1 VNITNWSAVSGYG
14 HGRAAFTA
22 GVLAARRTD
31 TPIDPARWQVPDA
44 RACLVPQFDPRT
56 ALGRKGTRTMNRVT
70 GLAVA
75 AVGELAARTGRDADG
90 ATATAT
96 AGAATGKPGDL
107 DELDGPDGFEA
118 EPLGGGTALVL
129 GTTTGSV
136 QSMMDFTRAS
146 VTGERPFDVEPGL
159 IPNSV
164 LNCAAAQCAIWH
176 QMQGPN
182 TTLAGGRAS
191 GLLALAY
198 ARRLLLLGRAEAALC
213 GGAEEYSPARSW
225 LEHHSRGGTPA
236 LLGEGAA
243 VVRVQLADGPGTLAS
258 ILALESMVSRPGQD
272 EADMVKTTVRRALER
287 AGVARS
293 QVWAAAAG
301 GSGTGERLA
310 LARLFGSAALDRV
323 PNTADLLGDTGAVS
337 ATFQLIAILVAGQ
350 AAADDAD
357 DSASPVSGS
366 AGPGRIAVLSCV
378 EPDGATAAAVLRL
391 GPNR

>member
-1 VNITNWSAVSGYG
+1 MNITGWSAVSAYG
-14 HGRAAFTA
+14 LGRAAFTE

-31 TPIDPARWQVPDA
+31 APIDPDRWQVPDA
-44 RACLVPQFDPRT
+44 RACLVPRFDPRT

-75 AVGELAARTGRDADG
+75 AVGELAARADRLDADRLDAADRAP
-90 ATATAT
+90 ATAAIELEP
-96 AGAATGKPGDL
+96 AGSED
-107 DELDGPDGFEA
+107 

-136 QSMMDFTRAS
+136 QSMTDFTRAS
-146 VTGERPFDVEPGL
+146 LTGERPFDVDPGL

-164 LNCAAAQCAIWH
+164 LNCAAAQCAIRH
-176 QMQGPN
+176 RMRAPN

-213 GGAEEYSPARSW
+213 GGAEEYSPARSR
-225 LEHHSRGGTPA
+225 LEHHSRGGEPA

-243 VVRVQLADGPGTLAS
+243 LVRVQLDDGPDTLAS
-258 ILALESMVSRPGQD
+258 VLALESMVSRPGLD
-272 EADMVKTTVRRALER
+272 AAEVVATTVRRALDR
-287 AGVARS
+287 AGIARS
-293 QVWAAAAG
+293 EVWAASAAG
-301 GSGTGERLA
+301 AGEAERMA
-310 LARLFGSAALDRV
+310 LARLFGSAALTRV
-323 PNTADLLGDTGAVS
+323 PNTADLLGDTGAAA
-337 ATFQLIAILVAGQ
+337 ATFQLLAILIAGR
-350 AAADDAD
+350 AADEAGDTTALPDNDA
-357 DSASPVSGS
+357 
-366 AGPGRIAVLSCV
+366 AGRPGRIAVLSCV